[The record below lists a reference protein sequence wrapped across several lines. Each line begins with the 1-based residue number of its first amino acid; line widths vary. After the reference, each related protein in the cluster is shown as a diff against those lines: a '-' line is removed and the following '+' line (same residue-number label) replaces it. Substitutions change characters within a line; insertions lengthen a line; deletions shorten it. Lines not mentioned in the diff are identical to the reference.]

1 MEKLTLKDN
10 NFIVYKK
17 IERDVSKPMIVYLH
31 GFSASMDSEHA
42 DAIEEI
48 CEKKNLSFLKF
59 DYLGHGQSS
68 GKFEDGT
75 VSIWLGNVMEVLD
88 RLAKGKLI
96 LVGHSMGGWL
106 MLLATL
112 KEKSRVLGLLGIAPA
127 PDFTNCLPEL
137 VENALGI
144 PARKDLK
151 EKGFFEVDRDD
162 DKEEKLKITEKLIK
176 DGNRNLVLHR
186 RRIRI
191 SCPIR
196 IVHGMRDVKIPFK
209 RSLKIAKK
217 VSSNN
222 VQTTFIKDGEH
233 ALNRPRDLKAIIANL
248 EDLL

>member
-1 MEKLTLKDN
+1 MDKLALKDK
-10 NFIVYKK
+10 NFLVYKR
-17 IERDVSKPMIVYLH
+17 IIRDVDKPMVVYLH
-31 GFSASMDSEHA
+31 GFSADMESEHTG
-42 DAIEEI
+42 AIDKL
-48 CEKKNLSFLKF
+48 CEKKKMSFLKF
-59 DYLGHGQSS
+59 DYIGHGKSS

-75 VSIWLGNVMEVLD
+75 ITSWLENVMEVLD
-88 RLAKGKLI
+88 KLTKGKLI

-137 VENALGI
+137 IENVLGI

-151 EKGFFEVDRDD
+151 EKGFFEIKRDD
-162 DKEEKLKITEKLIK
+162 GEGYLKITEKLIK
-176 DGNRNLVLHR
+176 DGNKNLVLHR
-186 RRIRI
+186 RKIRI

-233 ALNRPRDLKAIIANL
+233 ALERPIDIKTIIANL